1 MNKEERRLAVRRSR
15 EIVFEFVETINRGNT
30 DKLASMM
37 ADTFTFTDI
46 EGATY
51 VVRSLAERRK
61 FWDDYIDAFPD
72 YRIEIE
78 RILSSGTDI
87 AFIGKT
93 VNSHLPRYFEVNET
107 LVWYARVDDGRISE
121 WRIFSTEAY
130 AF

>member
-1 MNKEERRLAVRRSR
+1 MSKEERRLAVRRSR
-15 EIVFEFVETINRGNT
+15 EIVFEFVEAINRGDT

-46 EGATY
+46 EGAIF

-61 FWDDYIDAFPD
+61 FWDDYINAFPD

-87 AFIGKT
+87 AFIGKS

-107 LVWYARVDDGRISE
+107 LVWYARVDDGKISE

>member
-1 MNKEERRLAVRRSR
+1 MDKEERKRAVRRNR
-15 EIVFEFVETINRGNT
+15 ELVFEFVERINRGDT
-30 DKLASMM
+30 EKLASMM
-37 ADTFTFTDI
+37 ADVFTFTDI
-46 EGATY
+46 EGDIC
-51 VVRSLAERRK
+51 VVRSFSEKRK
-61 FWDDYIDAFPD
+61 FWDDYIDGFPG
-72 YRIEIE
+72 YRIKIE

-107 LVWYARVDDGRISE
+107 LIWYARVQDDKISE

>member
-1 MNKEERRLAVRRSR
+1 MNREERRLAVRRNR
-15 EIVFEFVETINRGNT
+15 ELVFEFVETINRG
-30 DKLASMM
+30 DPEKLASMM
-37 ADTFTFTDI
+37 ADVFTFTDI
-46 EGATY
+46 EGTVC

-61 FWDDYIDAFPD
+61 FWDDYIDDFPD
-72 YRIEIE
+72 YRITIE

-87 AFIGKT
+87 AFIGKA

-107 LVWYARVDDGRISE
+107 IVWYARVQDDKVSE

>member
-107 LVWYARVDDGRISE
+107 LVWYARVDDGRVSE